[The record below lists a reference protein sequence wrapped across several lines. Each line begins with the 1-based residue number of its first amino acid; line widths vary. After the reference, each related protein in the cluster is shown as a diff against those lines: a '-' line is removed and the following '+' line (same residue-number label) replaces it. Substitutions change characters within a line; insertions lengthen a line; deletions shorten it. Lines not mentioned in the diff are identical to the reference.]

1 MLVLNHSIL
10 VLLLFTVSIYT
21 TGMQNAIKFTRK
33 GEVRLSVRNAGQ
45 SFYTFEVS
53 DTGPGL
59 DETAV
64 HAVFQKYW
72 QDTGAVKNS
81 SSDRPRS
88 TSNSNSS
95 VYNSSSG
102 SYRAALP
109 RDNSSASAAT
119 SAAATVTDD
128 DIECINESRGCSNAS
143 TQSLGL
149 DTGCEGFGLGL
160 NVSFNLVEC
169 LGGELTVKVKKIIA
183 FILLCRSIV
192 YIYLVSYLCIKV

>member
-1 MLVLNHSIL
+1 VLNYSTL
-10 VLLLFTVSIYT
+10 LLLFTTST
-21 TGMQNAIKFTRK
+21 HNAALQNGIKFTRK
-33 GEVRLSVRNAGQ
+33 GEVRLSVRNAGHG
-45 SFYTFEVS
+45 FYTFEVS

-72 QDTGAVKNS
+72 QETSGPLKSS

-88 TSNSNSS
+88 TSNST
-95 VYNSSSG
+95 YSSS
-102 SYRAALP
+102 SYSSRAALVP

-119 SAAATVTDD
+119 SAAATVTED
-128 DIECINESRGCSNAS
+128 DIECINESRGYSNAS

-160 NVSFNLVEC
+160 NVSFNLVQI
-169 LGGELTVKVKKIIA
+169 LGGELTVKVHQM
-183 FILLCRSIV
+183 C
-192 YIYLVSYLCIKV
+192 

>member
-1 MLVLNHSIL
+1 LKPGSARLLNTL
-10 VLLLFTVSIYT
+10 VLLFIISSHNAAL
-21 TGMQNAIKFTRK
+21 QNGIKFTRK
-33 GEVRLSVRNAGQ
+33 GEVRLSVRNAGHG
-45 SFYTFEVS
+45 FYTFEVS

-72 QDTGAVKNS
+72 QETSGPLKS

-88 TSNSNSS
+88 TSNST
-95 VYNSSSG
+95 YSSS
-102 SYRAALP
+102 SYSSRAALVP

-119 SAAATVTDD
+119 SAAATVTED

-143 TQSLGL
+143 TQSFGL

-160 NVSFNLVEC
+160 NVSFNLVQI
-169 LGGELTVKVKKIIA
+169 LGGELTVKVHQM
-183 FILLCRSIV
+183 C
-192 YIYLVSYLCIKV
+192 